1 MLLFV
6 MNIKMTFSNLRR
18 NGLAALSG
26 LGPRERMICKM
37 AAQQRARCTHAA
49 TCLVGKA
56 RAAVQRGKERPYT
69 LAMRQTG

>member
-6 MNIKMTFSNLRR
+6 VNIKMTFSNLRR
-18 NGLAALSG
+18 NGVAALSG

-37 AAQQRARCTHAA
+37 TAQRARCTHAA

-56 RAAVQRGKERPYT
+56 RAAMQRGKERPYT